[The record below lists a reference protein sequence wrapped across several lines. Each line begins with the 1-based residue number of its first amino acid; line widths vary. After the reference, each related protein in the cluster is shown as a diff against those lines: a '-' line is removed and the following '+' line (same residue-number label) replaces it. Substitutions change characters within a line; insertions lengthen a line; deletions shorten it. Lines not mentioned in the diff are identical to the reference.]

1 MTGFA
6 DVPVPGQPGM
16 PPEPLISGRS
26 VVLLGPLTVTVL
38 AGYAVV
44 VGVTSL
50 AAFVT
55 LAVIALLLTVVVAFM
70 PSRWFTTLRWV
81 QPVTDP
87 RVIVAAVATPVL
99 LFAFV
104 AFVVAGPVLPIG
116 LAVAMQILS
125 AAYTLA
131 RPLRLPLQLWAVAA
145 YLGALWLL
153 DVRSGSIWILQVV
166 GLGAVILVTL
176 RAAERQGRLVAAAR
190 RSREQ
195 AAALDELL
203 TSVLRVNSLDPQS
216 VLAAVV
222 DGLRAVGFALVE
234 IRRAD
239 PANNVASLI
248 AGAWAGSEAIRPDLP
263 LDRGLLGEV
272 LGQREPI
279 IIDDVDTD
287 PRVVE
292 RGRGFRGAMVV
303 PLPLGDGG
311 QGVLSAVST
320 TGPVTS
326 LQREAVERLVDHAR
340 TALRRATAFEIDSKV
355 VEDLR
360 RLDERT
366 QDFVSTASHE
376 LRTPLTVIAGL
387 GHTLRQRWEEL
398 DADRRADLLQ
408 RVEANADRLSVM
420 VRSLLDTSALDR
432 GELDMTLGPVALRST
447 VMRLLDRLAT
457 VTAAHPITVEID
469 PDITVLVDGSL
480 FEHVIENLLT
490 NVAKHTPQ
498 GTSVRIGADPDGTR
512 AHISVEDHGPG
523 IDPADLP
530 HVLDRFYRGGAPT
543 RRETG
548 GLGLGLA
555 LAQQIVRAHGSEL
568 TVDSDQDVGTT
579 FRFAVRLA

>member
-1 MTGFA
+1 MT
-6 DVPVPGQPGM
+6 VPSEGSLQPVGAR
-16 PPEPLISGRS
+16 PEPLVSGRS
-26 VVLLGPLTVTVL
+26 VVWLGPV
-38 AGYAVV
+38 AVV
-44 VGVTSL
+44 ALALYAAVVGITNL
-50 AAFVT
+50 IAFLI
-55 LAVIALLLTVVVAFM
+55 LAVIAILVTAVLTVL
-70 PSRWFTTLRWV
+70 PSRWFATVGWA
-81 QPVTDP
+81 Q
-87 RVIVAAVATPVL
+87 RVAEPGVIAASASTPVL

-104 AFVVAGPVLPIG
+104 AFVLDGPALPVG
-116 LAVAMQILS
+116 LVVAMQILA
-125 AAYTLA
+125 AAYTLP
-131 RPLRLPLQLWAVAA
+131 RPLRLPFQLWAVAA
-145 YLGALWLL
+145 YLGALLVR
-153 DVRSGSIWILQVV
+153 DVGSGTVWTLQVL
-166 GLGAVILVTL
+166 GLVAVILITL
-176 RAAERQGRLVAAAR
+176 LAVDRQERLAAATH

-203 TSVLRVNSLDPQS
+203 TSVLRVNSLDPQE
-216 VLAAVV
+216 VLTAVV
-222 DGLRAVGFALVE
+222 DGLESVGFALVE

-239 PANNVASLI
+239 PDKNTARLI
-248 AGAWAGSEAIRPDLP
+248 AGARTGSEPIQQELP

-279 IIDDVDTD
+279 VIDEVDED
-287 PRVVE
+287 ARVHDH
-292 RGRGFRGAMVV
+292 GRGFRGAMVV

-320 TGPVTS
+320 DGPVTP

-340 TALRRATAFEIDSKV
+340 TALRRAAAFEADSKV

-366 QDFVSTASHE
+366 RDFVSTASHE

-387 GHTLRQRWEEL
+387 GQTLQRRWEDL
-398 DADRRADLLQ
+398 DAGRRADLLQ

-432 GELDMTLGPVALRST
+432 DEFDLAPGPLPLRST
-447 VMRLLDRLAT
+447 ILRLLDRLAT
-457 VTAAHPITVEID
+457 VTAAHPITVTID
-469 PDITVLVDGSL
+469 EDIRVLVDGSL

-498 GTSVRIGADPDGTR
+498 GTSVTIGADDDGTR
-512 AHISVEDHGPG
+512 AHIYVEDHGPG
-523 IDPADLP
+523 IDPEDLP

-568 TVDSDQDVGTT
+568 AVDSDPEVGTT
-579 FRFAVRLA
+579 FRFTVPLA

>member
-1 MTGFA
+1 MT
-6 DVPVPGQPGM
+6 VPSEGSLQPVGAR
-16 PPEPLISGRS
+16 PEPLVSGRS
-26 VVLLGPLTVTVL
+26 VVWLGPV
-38 AGYAVV
+38 AVV
-44 VGVTSL
+44 ALALYAAVVGITNL
-50 AAFVT
+50 IAFLI
-55 LAVIALLLTVVVAFM
+55 LAVIAILVTAVLTVL
-70 PSRWFTTLRWV
+70 PSRWFATVGWA
-81 QPVTDP
+81 Q
-87 RVIVAAVATPVL
+87 RVAEPGVIAAAASTPVL

-104 AFVVAGPVLPIG
+104 AFVLDGPALPVG
-116 LAVAMQILS
+116 LVVAMQILA
-125 AAYTLA
+125 AAYTLP
-131 RPLRLPLQLWAVAA
+131 RPLRLPFQLWAVAA
-145 YLGALWLL
+145 YLGALLVR
-153 DVRSGSIWILQVV
+153 DVGSGTVWTLQVL
-166 GLGAVILVTL
+166 GLVAVILITL
-176 RAAERQGRLVAAAR
+176 LAVDRQERLAAATH

-203 TSVLRVNSLDPQS
+203 TSVLRVNSLDPQE
-216 VLAAVV
+216 VLTAVV
-222 DGLRAVGFALVE
+222 DGLESVGFALVE

-239 PANNVASLI
+239 PDKNTARLI
-248 AGAWAGSEAIRPDLP
+248 AGARTGSEPIQQELP

-279 IIDDVDTD
+279 VIDEVDED
-287 PRVVE
+287 ARVHDH
-292 RGRGFRGAMVV
+292 GRGFRGAMVV

-320 TGPVTS
+320 DGPVTP

-340 TALRRATAFEIDSKV
+340 TALRRAAAFEADSKV

-366 QDFVSTASHE
+366 RDFVSTASHE

-387 GHTLRQRWEEL
+387 GQMLQRRWEDL
-398 DADRRADLLQ
+398 DAGRRADLLQ

-432 GELDMTLGPVALRST
+432 DEFDLAPGPLPLRST
-447 VMRLLDRLAT
+447 ILRLLDRLAT
-457 VTAAHPITVEID
+457 VTAAHPITVTID
-469 PDITVLVDGSL
+469 EDIRVLVDGSL

-498 GTSVRIGADPDGTR
+498 GTSVTIGADDDGTR
-512 AHISVEDHGPG
+512 AHIYVEDHGPG
-523 IDPADLP
+523 IDPEDLP

-568 TVDSDQDVGTT
+568 AVDSDPEVGTT
-579 FRFAVRLA
+579 FRFTVPLA